1 MDNQKAP
8 EKKKSFF
15 NLFDVVIIGIVLL
28 AAVVFLLWQHGSG
41 TSIVTNTESK
51 TVQYTIELSG
61 MENGTEQLINVGD
74 ELIDNVKNCSMGK
87 ILSVDIHPTEQ
98 LVKDMETSEYVLSEV
113 PWQKTAVI
121 VLEADCNE
129 SDSTITT
136 QEGFV
141 VRGGDSVSA
150 KGPGYA
156 GKGYVLSVSRGD
168 AA

>member
-1 MDNQKAP
+1 MNLSMKWLNEYVQLDNIDLHDFSEGMTMSGSKV
-8 EKKKSFF
+8 EGYETEGSEIS
-15 NLFDVVIIGIVLL
+15 NVVV
-28 AAVVFLLWQHGSG
+28 
-41 TSIVTNTESK
+41 
-51 TVQYTIELSG
+51 
-61 MENGTEQLINVGD
+61 
-74 ELIDNVKNCSMGK
+74 GK
-87 ILSVDIHPTEQ
+87 ILSVDISPTER
-98 LVKDMETSEYVLSEV
+98 LVKDMETSEYVLAEV